1 MTIVR
6 SGSTGKGT
14 HAPAPYRWLIVPVKP
29 WAEAKSRLGT
39 ALSGSERAAL
49 SRTMLARVLDAAQRS
64 KLFGGVVVVSRDAEV
79 LAFAEASGATALAEI
94 EAGLNEA
101 LEQARRFVIERGADA
116 LLVLPS
122 DLPLV
127 TPQEIGALLAAA
139 QDKPVAIAPSRD
151 GGTNALLLQPPAL
164 ESAPLRFE
172 FGEQSFRRHQAQ
184 AEARG
189 LAYTVIRSELLALDV
204 DWPEDLLAL
213 ADTL

>member
-1 MTIVR
+1 
-6 SGSTGKGT
+6 
-14 HAPAPYRWLIVPVKP
+14 
-29 WAEAKSRLGT
+29 
-39 ALSGSERAAL
+39 
-49 SRTMLARVLDAAQRS
+49 MLARVLDAAQRS